1 MSSHWEAE
9 QCRCDGNTEFQ
20 ERNWVGR
27 QAGLGTQFELG
38 GGGWAVGGVGGKQAR
53 SGAEQVTVGVRR
65 RLRDV
70 NVDSAT

>member
-38 GGGWAVGGVGGKQAR
+38 RGLGSGGEGGKQTR
-53 SGAEQVTVGVRR
+53 PGAEQVTVGVRR
-65 RLRDV
+65 RLRDS